1 MSAPPITGMAF
12 GLEFE
17 LVVIPP
23 SRAQNGPALPLTAKE
38 ICDAVPYLSSEKNR
52 QRTVQDLRENH
63 YPKIAP
69 VESIIVGDWL
79 NSKHI
84 AWFAQL
90 SPTQRGQFGDMIVN
104 WTNDNQEGK
113 AFKMWQI
120 TYDGSVGPRK
130 SGTPVIDFG
139 INGWRNYVDCTAA
152 KYGLEIISPV
162 MRTDMTKPNHEL
174 VKENISSL
182 YNFLR
187 STGCQVESNY
197 SCSTHVHVSCKGA
210 AKWSWEDA
218 RRVALASFFWQRVI
232 DLVIGDERAKGL
244 TAARYCRKHPTR
256 PDHKDASWETKWKY
270 WVEAVYATKTIEDL
284 ILLVNPD
291 LTPEGVPTGRID
303 RYYRWN
309 FTNLLLV
316 GSGEPNKLKERKI
329 GTIEFRGP
337 PGSPTADDAVKWAD
351 FATHF
356 VWAAI
361 EKGSKHYFLEKLG
374 GAKFYNNKPQAVWD
388 EFLKFIDLPAT
399 LFPEANTKVAENEAA
414 TNALPPL
421 EGQTVQNLVPQQIE
435 VAVEQKAI

>member
-23 SRAQNGPALPLTAKE
+23 SRAQNGPALPLTAEE
-38 ICDAVPYLSSEKNR
+38 ICDAVPNLSSEKNR

-69 VESIIVGDWL
+69 AESE
-79 NSKHI
+79 K
-84 AWFAQL
+84 
-90 SPTQRGQFGDMIVN
+90 GQIGDMIVN
-104 WTNDNQEGK
+104 WNNDNQEGK
-113 AFKMWQI
+113 AFKTWQI
-120 TYDGSVGPRK
+120 TYDSSVGPRK
-130 SGTPVIDFG
+130 SGTPVIDYG
-139 INGWRNYVDCTAA
+139 ISGWRNYVDCAAA

-162 MRTDMTKPNHEL
+162 MRTDFTKPNHEL
-174 VKENISSL
+174 MKENISSL

-210 AKWSWEDA
+210 SKWSWEDA

-244 TAARYCRKHPTR
+244 TSARYCRKYPTR
-256 PDHKDASWETKWKY
+256 PEHKDASWETKWKY
-270 WVEAVYATKTIEDL
+270 WVEAVYATKTLKDL
-284 ILLVNPD
+284 IVLVNPNPNPQSQE
-291 LTPEGVPTGRID
+291 PEFD

-309 FTNLLLV
+309 FTNLLLL
-316 GSGEPNKLKERKI
+316 GSDEPNKLAERKI

-337 PGSPTADDAVKWAD
+337 PGSPTAEDALKWAD

-356 VWAAI
+356 VWAAT
-361 EKGSKHYFLEKLG
+361 EKGSRDYFQKTLG
-374 GAKFYNNKPQAVWD
+374 GAKFYKNKPQAVWN
-388 EFLKFIDLPAT
+388 EFLKFIDLPET
-399 LFPEANTKVAENEAA
+399 LFPEANTAVAENEAA
-414 TNALPPL
+414 MNALPSL
-421 EGQTVQNLVPQQIE
+421 EGQTVQSLVPQQIE